1 MHMFCNN
8 VHSKLHSYT
17 ASNNSQVYQLYTVH
31 AHLVSWSN
39 VWLIRLAL
47 LSFGGFFWFP
57 NSKVINEWVSQT
69 SIRFIHWLRILGC
82 IDEIGQLA
90 TCIFIWS
97 HQHSCF
103 QPVILLTIPTTWP
116 LSTGNSIQ
124 WQYKEVHHFQ
134 VRLPKSYMHGYTELF
149 QICLCVLK
157 VLTSLPP
164 SPTPLPIQNNTDLQ
178 MLYTWQHKMMLKKK
192 HKVHFSC
199 LWVYTEQMLRRSE
212 NRWSLDPESKLK
224 FWHGMLSADAITRI
238 KFLMGHLPGFK
249 VSCSSKHE
257 AKDERLLLGFSISK
271 K

>member
-1 MHMFCNN
+1 MHC
-8 VHSKLHSYT
+8 K
-17 ASNNSQVYQLYTVH
+17 QQLSSVPTVCICTSCFVEQCLTH
-31 AHLVSWSN
+31 KVGSSEFW
-39 VWLIRLAL
+39 
-47 LSFGGFFWFP
+47 GFFWFP

-134 VRLPKSYMHGYTELF
+134 VRLPKSYMHELF

-164 SPTPLPIQNNTDLQ
+164 SPHPPPHSEQHRLTNALHMTAQN
-178 MLYTWQHKMMLKKK
+178 
-192 HKVHFSC
+192 
-199 LWVYTEQMLRRSE
+199 
-212 NRWSLDPESKLK
+212 
-224 FWHGMLSADAITRI
+224 DAKEET
-238 KFLMGHLPGFK
+238 
-249 VSCSSKHE
+249 
-257 AKDERLLLGFSISK
+257 
-271 K
+271 

>member
-1 MHMFCNN
+1 MFCNN
-8 VHSKLHSYT
+8 VHSKLHSCT
-17 ASNNSQVYQLYTVH
+17 ASNNCQVYQLYVH

-164 SPTPLPIQNNTDLQ
+164 SPHPPPHSEQHRLTNALHMTAQN
-178 MLYTWQHKMMLKKK
+178 
-192 HKVHFSC
+192 
-199 LWVYTEQMLRRSE
+199 
-212 NRWSLDPESKLK
+212 
-224 FWHGMLSADAITRI
+224 DAKEET
-238 KFLMGHLPGFK
+238 
-249 VSCSSKHE
+249 
-257 AKDERLLLGFSISK
+257 
-271 K
+271 